1 MTLATTSIDYVPQ
14 ERNLITDTMVRYLST
29 DTTCV
34 RALFPD
40 SLVRAQSEK
49 WDPLVEWFFKTF
61 NARLEVIRGFSG
73 NDHPSET
80 VDIVRQ
86 YLSHLDSWK
95 LAAVHWNTSA
105 AKSLVIGLA
114 LYKKH
119 ISIEQAVQAV
129 RVDEEQQ
136 IKDWGMVE
144 GNHDLDRLDM
154 RVRLA
159 AASVFVDLLSE

>member
-61 NARLEVIRGFSG
+61 NARLEVIRGTVVINTTWRATLSCLIFRLFSFL
-73 NDHPSET
+73 D
-80 VDIVRQ
+80 VDTLSAQGQFVLYISPIVV
-86 YLSHLDSWK
+86 YMP
-95 LAAVHWNTSA
+95 
-105 AKSLVIGLA
+105 
-114 LYKKH
+114 H
-119 ISIEQAVQAV
+119 IHSIYS
-129 RVDEEQQ
+129 R
-136 IKDWGMVE
+136 
-144 GNHDLDRLDM
+144 
-154 RVRLA
+154 
-159 AASVFVDLLSE
+159 